1 MSQAIRYTDY
11 GEADVLQL
19 TDVPLPEPG
28 PGQVRI
34 AVKAVG
40 VNALD
45 WKIRKGFLSEGEP
58 LPGPSGTGIELAGI
72 IDAVGDDVSQWKAG
86 QAVFGRSATGG
97 AAATHDLAG
106 ADEIFGKPEWLSF
119 EQAAA
124 LPVAVETAYRTLRQL
139 GVREGQTL
147 LVHAAAG
154 GVGLMAT
161 QLARAWGATVIG
173 TAGEPNHAFLREI
186 GAIPVTYGE
195 GLTERVRSA
204 APQGIDA
211 VLDGSGRGVLPD
223 SIALTGDPEKV
234 ITIADLTAAEHG
246 VRFSARPGPAGP
258 ALEAILPLIGQG
270 RIRMPIDSVYP
281 LEKAAEAHRHSE
293 NGHLQGKIILT
304 VGQ

>member
-1 MSQAIRYTDY
+1 MSQAIRYTTY
-11 GEADVLQL
+11 GDADVLQL
-19 TDVPLPEPG
+19 TEVPLPGPG
-28 PGQVRI
+28 SGQVRI
-34 AVKAVG
+34 VVKAVG

-45 WKIRKGFLSEGEP
+45 WKIRKGFLSEGKP
-58 LPGPSGTGIELAGI
+58 LPGPAGTGIELAGV
-72 IDAVGDDVSQWKAG
+72 IDAVGNKVTRWQVG

-97 AAATHDLAG
+97 AAATHDLAD

-124 LPVAVETAYRTLRQL
+124 LPVAVETAYRTLHEL

-154 GVGLMAT
+154 GVGLIAT

-173 TAGEPNHAFLREI
+173 TASETNHAFLREI

-195 GLTERVRSA
+195 GLTDRVRSA

-223 SIALTGDPEKV
+223 SIALTGDPEK
-234 ITIADLTAAEHG
+234 ILTIADPTAAEHG
-246 VRFSARPGPAGP
+246 IRFSGRPGPTGP
-258 ALEAILPLIGQG
+258 ALEAVLSLIEQG
-270 RIRMPIDSVYP
+270 KIQMPIDSLYP
-281 LEKAAEAHRHSE
+281 LQKAADAHRHSE
-293 NGHLQGKIILT
+293 NGHLQGKIVLSIEP
-304 VGQ
+304 